1 MRTNSAIIGLV
12 LVVIVMA
19 GYIYLT
25 SDHTSEEITVE
36 CYLEKAP
43 YASMNGDTPV
53 ISYTMHFKFTSNKE
67 EKVMS
72 DKPLLVLTKGDKSY
86 TFSHG
91 SDIGKYNSGKDNS
104 VGYRN
109 QPTPEVLG
117 EGYLDDWQWHF
128 ELTESMK
135 KAGNYKLIE

>member
-19 GYIYLT
+19 GCIYLT

-36 CYLEKAP
+36 CSFTQEIGP
-43 YASMNGDTPV
+43 WEVEDQPV
-53 ISYTMHFKFTSNKE
+53 IGGRAYIVFTSNKDT
-67 EKVMS
+67 EKVIDS
-72 DKPLLVLTKGDKSY
+72 WPDLVMTKDGKSVTLHPY
-86 TFSHG
+86 MPKTVTWKDRYS
-91 SDIGKYNSGKDNS
+91 IGLYLYYFTNGAD
-104 VGYRN
+104 Y
-109 QPTPEVLG
+109 
-117 EGYLDDWQWHF
+117 EGWDHHF